1 MKYCNADPE
10 LWEPHH
16 AGHQCWTVLVPM
28 TEGRGAGTLSFIDWI
43 FYNEAIQVRKLRE
56 NISDLKVQV
65 SSITKGIPISQWD
78 ILAGR

>member
-28 TEGRGAGTLSFIDWI
+28 TEGRGAGTLSYIDWI
-43 FYNEAIQVRKLRE
+43 FYNEQSSGEKVARKYLRPE
-56 NISDLKVQV
+56 
-65 SSITKGIPISQWD
+65 SSSEQHH
-78 ILAGR
+78 

>member
-1 MKYCNADPE
+1 MLTMNCGNITKPDSGGGGGGGGGPNDTSPVYWNT
-10 LWEPHH
+10 
-16 AGHQCWTVLVPM
+16 GSNI
-28 TEGRGAGTLSFIDWI
+28 GWI
-43 FYNEAIQVRKLRE
+43 FYNEQSLQVRKLRE